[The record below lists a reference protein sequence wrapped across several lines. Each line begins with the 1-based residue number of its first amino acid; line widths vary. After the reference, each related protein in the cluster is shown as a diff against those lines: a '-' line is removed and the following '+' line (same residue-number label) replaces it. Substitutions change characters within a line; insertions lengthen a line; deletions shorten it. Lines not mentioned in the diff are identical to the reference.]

1 MGFRN
6 ILTKPEYEELLEK
19 SKIYRRKIPVRAVQM
34 NRRFSIETRDG
45 AIVNGHPGDYV
56 VQNTRGDARP
66 WVITKEIFEGSFE
79 VLTLTETEKEHT
91 RAKAKDV
98 DHGSIDHHGSHR

>member
-1 MGFRN
+1 M
-6 ILTKPEYEELLEK
+6 
-19 SKIYRRKIPVRAVQM
+19 RAVQM

-45 AIVNGHPGDYV
+45 VIVNGYPGDYV

-79 VLTLTETEKEHT
+79 ELANMETQKEHA
-91 RAKAKDV
+91 RPKDKDV
-98 DHGSIDHHGSHR
+98 DHGSIDHHRRR